1 VLHVATLPRWP
12 NTREP
17 TAAGGDSMN
26 DLNALE
32 SELAPE
38 TEVALEVSRRWP
50 VLLLVAVVLMVA
62 CCIGCWRMMHKDE
75 VTA

>member
-1 VLHVATLPRWP
+1 VLHVAKLPRWP
-12 NTREP
+12 NPREP
-17 TAAGGDSMN
+17 AAARGDSMD

-62 CCIGCWRMMHKDE
+62 CCIACRRMMHKDE

>member
-1 VLHVATLPRWP
+1 MLHVVKLPRWP

-26 DLNALE
+26 DWDARE

-50 VLLLVAVVLMVA
+50 ALLLVAVVLMVA
-62 CCIGCWRMMHKDE
+62 CCIACRRMMHKDE
-75 VTA
+75 LTE